1 MVVRRLS
8 SIAPRVLKNFKKK
21 PNRGEY
27 HFFIRTKILTFPAK
41 IFEIGNTGTR
51 NAFIPCEEARI

>member
-8 SIAPRVLKNFKKK
+8 SIAPRVLKNFKKN

-27 HFFIRTKILTFPAK
+27 PFFIRTKILTFPAK

>member
-1 MVVRRLS
+1 MVRRLS
-8 SIAPRVLKNFKKK
+8 SIAPRVPKNFKKK

-27 HFFIRTKILTFPAK
+27 PFFIRTKILTFPAK

-51 NAFIPCEEARI
+51 NAFIPCEEARL